1 MKNILILNISA
12 HGHVNPT
19 IKLVKDLIS
28 FGHKVTYYSTEE
40 FREKIEGAGATF
52 KSYKYEQLK
61 GKDGGRGDEK
71 TLIANMVTL
80 ADAVLS
86 EVLKETER
94 FDCLIYNSVLSV
106 GEDIAKKLNI
116 EKTISF
122 YTTFAFSKGMIALM
136 ANSPKLAE
144 NPIDFQKMLASF
156 NEATQDINKKYNI
169 KVKNTIEAM
178 LNSEANL
185 NIVFTSKYYQP
196 FAEEFDDN
204 FVFVGPSLTT
214 RTETLDFNLNKDLN
228 KKLIYIS
235 LGTIDNQN
243 LDFYKKTFE
252 AFGTM
257 ENVQVVL
264 SVGKKTNI
272 ESLGAIPKNFNVYN
286 YVPQLE
292 VLKQTDIFITHGGM
306 NSSSEA
312 LYNEIPLVIVPQFG
326 DQFIVGKRVQDLGA
340 GILLPS
346 NEATVSKLQEYIS
359 LILNSPSY
367 KENAVKLGQ
376 SLKEASNNAINIY
389 KEI

>member
-12 HGHVNPT
+12 HGHINPT

-28 FGHKVTYYSTEE
+28 FGNKVTYYSTDE

-71 TLIANMVTL
+71 TLIDNMVNL

-86 EVLKETER
+86 EVLKETQK

-116 EKTISF
+116 EETISF
-122 YTTFAFSKGMIALM
+122 YTTFAFSKGMINLIT
-136 ANSPKLAE
+136 NSPKMAE

-156 NEATQDINKKYNI
+156 EEATQEINQKYDI
-169 KVKNTIEAM
+169 KVKNTIESL
-178 LNSEANL
+178 LNSEADLNL
-185 NIVFTSKYYQP
+185 VFTSKYYQP
-196 FAEEFDDN
+196 FAEEFGDN

-214 RTETLDFNLNKDLN
+214 RTETIDFKLNKDLN
-228 KKLIYIS
+228 KKLVYIS

-243 LDFYKKTFE
+243 LNFYKKTFE
-252 AFGTM
+252 AFGSI

-272 ESLGAIPKNFNVYN
+272 DDLGDIPKNFNVYN

-326 DQFIVGKRVQDLGA
+326 DQFIVGKRVENLGA
-340 GILLPS
+340 GVLLPAS
-346 NEATVSKLQEYIS
+346 EATVTKLQESIS
-359 LILNSPSY
+359 LILNNSSY
-367 KENAVKLGQ
+367 KENAIKLGQ
-376 SLKEASNNAINIY
+376 SLREASNNAINVY

>member
-40 FREKIEGAGATF
+40 FREKIEGAGAIF

-71 TLIANMVTL
+71 ILIDNMVNL

-86 EVLKETER
+86 EVLKETQK
-94 FDCLIYNSVLSV
+94 FHCIIYNCVLSV

-122 YTTFAFSKGMIALM
+122 YTTFAFSKGMINLIS
-136 ANSPKLAE
+136 NSPKMAE
-144 NPIDFQKMLASF
+144 NPINFEKLLASF
-156 NEATQDINKKYNI
+156 NEATQEINKKYNI
-169 KVKNTIEAM
+169 RVKNTIESM

-185 NIVFTSKYYQP
+185 NLVFTSKYYQP
-196 FAEEFDDN
+196 FSQDFGDN

-214 RTETLDFNLNKDLN
+214 RTETLDFKLNRDLN

-252 AFGTM
+252 AFGSM
-257 ENVQVVL
+257 GNVQVVL

-272 ESLGAIPKNFNVYN
+272 GDLGTIPSNFSVYN

-292 VLKQTDIFITHGGM
+292 VLKETDIFITHGGM

-312 LYNEIPLVIVPQFG
+312 LYNKIPLVIIPQFG

-340 GILLPS
+340 GVLLPAS
-346 NEATVSKLQEYIS
+346 EATITKLQENIS
-359 LILNSPSY
+359 LILNNHSY
-367 KENAVKLGQ
+367 KENAIKLGE
-376 SLKEASNNAINIY
+376 SLVEASENAINIY

>member
-1 MKNILILNISA
+1 MKNILIVNISA

-28 FGHKVTYYSTEE
+28 FGNKVTYYSTED

-52 KSYKYEQLK
+52 KSYIYKESK

-71 TLIANMVTL
+71 TLINNMVNL

-86 EVLKETER
+86 EVLKETQK

-106 GEDIAKKLNI
+106 GENIAEKLNI

-122 YTTFAFSKGMIALM
+122 YTTFAFSQGMINLM
-136 ANSPKLAE
+136 VNSPQMAE
-144 NPIDFQKMLASF
+144 NPVDFQKMLASF
-156 NEATQDINKKYNI
+156 EEATQEINKKYDI
-169 KVKNTIEAM
+169 KVKNMIETM
-178 LNSEANL
+178 LNSKADLNL
-185 NIVFTSKYYQP
+185 VFTSKYYQP
-196 FAEEFDDN
+196 FAEEFNDK
-204 FVFVGPSLTT
+204 FVFVGPSLTE
-214 RTETLDFNLNKDLN
+214 RTENVDFQLKKDPN

-235 LGTIDNQN
+235 LGTIDNKN

-252 AFGTM
+252 AYGSM

-264 SVGKKTNI
+264 SVGKKTDIND
-272 ESLGAIPKNFNVYN
+272 LGDIPKNFNVYN

-292 VLKQTDIFITHGGM
+292 VLKKTDIFVTHGGM

-312 LYNEIPLVIVPQFG
+312 LYNDIPLVIVPQFG
-326 DQFIVGKRVQDLGA
+326 DQFIVGKRVADLGA
-340 GILLPS
+340 GILLPGKD
-346 NEATVSKLQEYIS
+346 ATVKKLQEDMN
-359 LILNSPSY
+359 LLLTNSSY
-367 KENAVKLGQ
+367 KENAIKIGQ
-376 SLKEASNNAINIY
+376 SLREASANAINIY